1 MEDAFSL
8 AKSEDGLVLRLV
20 TMAKPLQNV
29 VLDRELSWSQ
39 FGVAK
44 NNYLHQIAKLKWPPK
59 HIEALTTYF
68 FNLEIHDYCNK
79 SRGDEALLSYAC
91 HSR

>member
-29 VLDRELSWSQ
+29 VLDRKLSWSQ